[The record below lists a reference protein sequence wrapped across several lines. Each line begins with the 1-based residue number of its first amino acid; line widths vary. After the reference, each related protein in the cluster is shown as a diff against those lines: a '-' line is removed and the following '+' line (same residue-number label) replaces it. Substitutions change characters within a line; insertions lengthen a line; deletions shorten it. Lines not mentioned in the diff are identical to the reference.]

1 MQNSRNMVIIG
12 SSSGGPQT
20 LKRVLARLYLLNA
33 CVIIVQHMPKFIN
46 ASLQNS
52 LARATAMQVEIA
64 EDGTYLEDGIVLIA
78 PSETHLE
85 LVDNRTVK
93 LNYGE
98 KVNFVCPSVDVTMKS
113 VERRPRVNVVG
124 AVLTGIGIDGAQGI
138 RHIKNVGGV
147 TIAQDEETSIIYG
160 MPKAAVATGKV
171 DFILPPEAIGDK
183 IRELVSDVVHL

>member
-113 VERRPRVNVVG
+113 VARRPWVNVIG

-138 RHIKNVGGV
+138 KHIKNVGGV
-147 TIAQDEETSIIYG
+147 TIAQDEETSTIYG

-183 IRELVSDVVHL
+183 IRELVSDVAHL